1 MRLMAQMS
9 IPRWGGRGITIM
21 ITSYAGPEPELGTD
35 TVGPP

>member
-9 IPRWGGRGITIM
+9 MARWGGRGITIM
-21 ITSYAGPEPELGTD
+21 ILSYAGPEPEPAMD